1 MEAEYR
7 DPQGLAKT
15 TILWLWI
22 WLAAQTS
29 FGLASVYEA
38 LMLSGLPQDA
48 GMTMSTSPPEAEL
61 GELIAGGTGVLTL
74 ISFWVSGIF
83 VLRWIYRVNAN
94 AHGFAEGM
102 SVGPGWNV
110 GWFFIPFANLIKPF
124 QGVRETW
131 QVSQGAP
138 NWRDE
143 PVPALL
149 RWWWAC
155 WLIANFIDNMSFR
168 LSLRSETVA
177 DSVVIAVLNIASAL
191 VSVPLGLLLIRVIRG
206 LTRAQADLHSRL
218 VFR

>member
-1 MEAEYR
+1 MESEYR

-38 LMLSGLPQDA
+38 LILSGLAQDA
-48 GMTMSTSPPEAEL
+48 AMTMSTSPVEAEFS
-61 GELIAGGTGVLTL
+61 ELIVGGTGLLSLVA
-74 ISFWVSGIF
+74 FWVSGIL
-83 VLRWIYRVNAN
+83 VLRWIHRVNAN
-94 AHGFAEGM
+94 AHGFADGM
-102 SVGPGWNV
+102 TVSPGWNV

-138 NWRDE
+138 NWQDS

-149 RWWWAC
+149 RWWWAL
-155 WLIANFIDNMSFR
+155 WLIMNFIDNASFR
-168 LSLRSETVA
+168 LSLRSETVG
-177 DSVVIAVLNIASAL
+177 DSVVIAFLNIVSAA
-191 VSVPLGLLLIRVIRG
+191 VGVPLGLLLIRVIRD
-206 LTRAQADLHSRL
+206 LTEAQTSLHRSL